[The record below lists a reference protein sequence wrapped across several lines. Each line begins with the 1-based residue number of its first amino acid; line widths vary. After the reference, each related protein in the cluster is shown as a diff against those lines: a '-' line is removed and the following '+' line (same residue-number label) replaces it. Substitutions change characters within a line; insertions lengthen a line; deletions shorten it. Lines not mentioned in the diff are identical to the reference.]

1 MSNGNLEVGRWRI
14 ELRASI
20 ANDTEFDRVAFDTFV
35 ASLGTGDRPLR
46 SKATTVSTRNN
57 PNTTV
62 RQNRTNFRNEIA
74 SAIVLDVTARLGRN
88 ELCDALALAL
98 LAGRV
103 TGIGR
108 GELTNALLSGRAVS
122 TRIEAPFTRGSI
134 TTRRTGNVGARAEQ
148 RAETAGTPAST
159 DGGNRVGTTEPGVGA
174 PVAPVA
180 PTMREAIESG
190 PVTSATDPTL
200 VGTSA
205 SAFSSARVGAALRG
219 EDWMAAGTIV
229 ATIAGVIGVVYL
241 LTKDD

>member
-1 MSNGNLEVGRWRI
+1 MSNGTLTVGRWRV
-14 ELRASI
+14 EVRASV
-20 ANDTEFDRVAFDTFV
+20 ANDTEFNRVAFDSYV

-46 SKATTVSTRNN
+46 SKASVVSVPSN

-62 RQNRTNFRNEIA
+62 RQNRTNFRNEIT
-74 SAIVLDVTARLGRN
+74 SALVLDVTANLGRN

-98 LAGRV
+98 QAGRV
-103 TGIGR
+103 TGIDR
-108 GELTNALLSGRAVS
+108 AALTNALLTGRAVS
-122 TRIEAPFTRGSI
+122 SRIEAPFTRGSV

-148 RAETAGTPAST
+148 RADTAGTPASAE
-159 DGGNRVGTTEPGVGA
+159 GGNRVGTTEPTVGT

-200 VGTSA
+200 VGTSV
-205 SAFSSARVGAALRG
+205 SAFSSARIGAAFRG
-219 EDWMAAGTIV
+219 EDWMAAGTIL
-229 ATIAGVIGVVYL
+229 ATVAGVVGVIYL

>member
-1 MSNGNLEVGRWRI
+1 MSSLAIGRWRI
-14 ELRASI
+14 ELRASV
-20 ANDTEFDRVAFDTFV
+20 ANDTEFDRRAFDSFV

-46 SKATTVSTRNN
+46 NKASMVSVPNN

-62 RQNRTNFRNEIA
+62 RQNRTNFRNEIT
-74 SAIVLDVTARLGRN
+74 SAIVLDVTANLGRN

-98 LAGRV
+98 QAGRV
-103 TGIGR
+103 TGIDR
-108 GELTNALLSGRAVS
+108 AALATALLTGRAVS

-159 DGGNRVGTTEPGVGA
+159 AGGNRVGTTDPAVGT

-190 PVTSATDPTL
+190 PVMSATDPAM

-205 SAFSSARVGAALRG
+205 SAFSAARIGAALRG
-219 EDWMAAGTIV
+219 EDWMAAGTVV
-229 ATIAGVIGVVYL
+229 ATVAGVIGVIYL